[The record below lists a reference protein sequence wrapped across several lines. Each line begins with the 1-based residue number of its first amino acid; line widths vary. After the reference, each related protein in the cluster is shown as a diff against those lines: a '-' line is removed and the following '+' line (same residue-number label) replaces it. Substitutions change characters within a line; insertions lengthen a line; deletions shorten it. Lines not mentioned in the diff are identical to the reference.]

1 MSRDFFQVEKPAQKK
16 KVDLHDYD
24 YLSDIQIRSL
34 MAKLNRFEI
43 EVLQEI
49 IDSSLNFSINQL
61 AEILETAP
69 NELIPVLDK
78 FSDLQLLQQREDK
91 VAVNK
96 EKRRHFELELAKF
109 DEDFHPDISYVFSLL
124 KNKVP
129 IHVLPNWYSISKT
142 ASDMFLSIVEKYFAT
157 PELYKKYLSTL
168 SFDRPEMDFI
178 ISEIFKAP
186 NCRIKSDDVM
196 AKYQLS
202 HGQFQEMVLFLE
214 YTFVGYLC
222 YEFTE
227 DRWVGYICPFL
238 EWREFYERQ
247 QTNFPQKLENASVK
261 TRSHEF
267 PFLRD
272 MTALLRAAL
281 KSPIVLE
288 GISFE
293 TLSGCLPGFSDE
305 QNDLHDYFHEV
316 MEKCLALN
324 LGVLNEE
331 RFAAADAASSWIG
344 LVPQD
349 QAVML
354 YRHPENQMEKASKNR
369 QLYSPTHIRAAEK
382 TLRDVMELGW
392 VLFDEF
398 IQSATHPITQSCG
411 VALTRKG
418 CKWHYSFPEYAA
430 DEIQLIYDT
439 IFERLFQCGMVDIGT
454 CREKPCFKVTPFGQ
468 SILL

>member
-1 MSRDFFQVEKPAQKK
+1 MRKDFFQVEKPSQKK
-16 KVDLHDYD
+16 KVDLNDYD
-24 YLSDIQIRSL
+24 YLSDIQTRSL
-34 MAKLNRFEI
+34 MAKLSRFEV

-49 IDSSLNFSINQL
+49 IDNSLNFSINQL
-61 AEILETAP
+61 AELFGSASK
-69 NELIPVLDK
+69 ELIPVLDK
-78 FSDLQLLQQREDK
+78 FSDLQLLQRREDR

-96 EKRRHFELELAKF
+96 ERRRYFELELSKF
-109 DEDFHPDISYVFSLL
+109 DEDFYPDISYAFSLL

-129 IHVLPNWYSISKT
+129 LHILPDWYSISKT

-157 PELYKKYLSTL
+157 PELYKKYLSNL
-168 SFDRPEMDFI
+168 SFDHPAMDFI

-186 NCRIKSDDVM
+186 DCRINADDVM

-202 HGQFQEMVLFLE
+202 HGQFQEIVLLLE

-222 YEFTE
+222 YEFTD

-238 EWREFYERQ
+238 EWREFYQRQ
-247 QTNFPQKLENASVK
+247 QKHFPRKLESSSIK

-281 KSPIVLE
+281 KSPIANDN
-288 GISFE
+288 ISFE

-305 QNDLHDYFHEV
+305 QNDLHGYFHDV

-324 LGVLNEE
+324 LGVLKEGH
-331 RFAAADAASSWIG
+331 FTAADTASSWIA
-344 LVPQD
+344 LAVQD

-354 YRHPENQMEKASKNR
+354 YRHPKNQMKNASKK
-369 QLYSPTHIRAAEK
+369 QELYSPIHIRAAEK
-382 TLRDVMELGW
+382 TLKDVMEWGW

-398 IQSATHPITQSCG
+398 IQSASNPITQPCG
-411 VALTRKG
+411 VSLTRKG
-418 CKWHYSFPEYAA
+418 CKWHYSFPEYTA

-454 CREKPCFKVTPFGQ
+454 CQEKPCFKVTPFGQ